1 MVVLGIDP
9 GSRVTGYG
17 VVEKNGHGL
26 VHVDN
31 GCIKPPGSKPLA
43 ERLVVIYQGLM
54 EAIQKFQPQMIALEE
69 VFFAKNVSSAL
80 KLGESRGVAL
90 LAASQAGVAIFEYSA
105 RAVKQALTG
114 FGQADKNQIQKMVKA
129 ILKLPEV
136 AEENASDALAVA
148 ICHLNTNHS
157 LNPHP
162 TPLPY
167 RERVYAEG
175 GRVRARRGRGV
186 L

>member
-1 MVVLGIDP
+1 MKVLGIDP
-9 GSRVTGYG
+9 GSRMTGYG

-31 GCIKPPGSKPLA
+31 GCIKPKTSLSLA
-43 ERLVVIYQGLM
+43 ERLVIIHHSLREVIEKFHPDM
-54 EAIQKFQPQMIALEE
+54 VAIEE

-90 LAASQAGVAIFEYSA
+90 LAASQTGVAIFEYSA

-148 ICHLNTNHS
+148 ICHINTNR
-157 LNPHP
+157 PHP
-162 TPLPY
+162 NPLPV
-167 RERVYAEG
+167 RERVYTEG
-175 GRVRARRGRGV
+175 GRVRVRGGRGV